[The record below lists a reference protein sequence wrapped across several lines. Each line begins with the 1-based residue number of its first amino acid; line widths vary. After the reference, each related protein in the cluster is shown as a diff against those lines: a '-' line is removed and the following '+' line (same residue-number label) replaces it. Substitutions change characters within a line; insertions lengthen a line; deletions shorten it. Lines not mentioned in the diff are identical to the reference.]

1 MSNQGKTIVDQNL
14 VKYFSYIKGDNE
26 KIMSAIFGRG
36 KILHEKAILQGY
48 ELCIQTAKDIT
59 DQVLPTCPF
68 PTSPREILIKRRGP
82 EFELYTI
89 RPNPK
94 KNLPGTV
101 WYVNQKEYEYLRD
114 YELIDCGMSEDIIA
128 KAVTNSG
135 NSITVRTYGL
145 NKNANNITKVVEA
158 DHRRREIPKKEKIR
172 NAIRLRKEYIER
184 MKNK

>member
-1 MSNQGKTIVDQNL
+1 MKNLNPGIVNF
-14 VKYFSYIKGDNE
+14 FSYVVSDNQE
-26 KIMSAIFGRG
+26 MMSAIFGRG

-48 ELCIQTAKDIT
+48 ELCIQTAKNIT

-68 PTSPREILIKRRGP
+68 PASPREILIKRRGP

-89 RPNPK
+89 RPNPQ

-101 WYVNQKEYEYLRD
+101 WYVSQKEYEYLRD
-114 YELIDCGMSEDIIA
+114 YELIDCGMSEDIVA

-145 NKNANNITKVVEA
+145 NKNANNITKVVGI
-158 DHRRREIPKKEKIR
+158 DHRRREAPIKEKIR